1 MEIIASI
8 LFSVLSYIV
17 IGYAY
22 KTRYSNFIIKFSQ
35 ITFSCVTFLAVLLGL
50 LFDDYVFIIF
60 IAFLHG
66 LIVLGKLSYGKKA
79 LKNKAELGDNLG
91 TFSSDL
97 ESNDFQVGSKN
108 KKKKIAKSLIDK
120 GASNLADYRHVA
132 FIYEDSQGK
141 VTKRDVDVRAF
152 DGEYITGFCHIR
164 RQLRT
169 FRSDRILNDEIILRN
184 TGEVMSVSDWVSLI

>member
-1 MEIIASI
+1 MEVIASI
-8 LFSVLSYIV
+8 VLSVLSYIA

-22 KTRYSNFIIKFSQ
+22 KARHSNFIIKFSQ
-35 ITFSCVTFLAVLLGL
+35 IAFSCVTFWAVLLGL

-60 IAFLHG
+60 IVFIHG
-66 LIVLGKLSYGKKA
+66 LILLGKLSYDKKA
-79 LKNKAELGDNLG
+79 LKHKVELGDNLG
-91 TFSSDL
+91 VFSSDL
-97 ESNDFQVGSKN
+97 ESSDFQVGSKN
-108 KKKKIAKSLIDK
+108 KKKKITKSLIAK
-120 GASNLADYRHVA
+120 GTSNLADYRYVA

-141 VTKRDVDVRAF
+141 VTRRDVDVRAF

-164 RQLRT
+164 KQLRT